1 MKQGSDDILERH
13 IIYIHPINQSYE
25 KMITF
30 MKRQAVASLIILNKK
45 KTNKSNKNHS
55 TIVFFLQKV
64 TIIRK
69 VYCLKRF
76 LQYIKKW
83 ILRSTSILATS
94 FFVKVK
100 LFQELQTLLCF
111 SLFKIQRLG
120 YFTVARSTLLYPLQI
135 DI

>member
-1 MKQGSDDILERH
+1 MKQGSDDIFERH

-69 VYCLKRF
+69 VYYLKQF

-83 ILRSTSILATS
+83 ILRSTSILVTS
-94 FFVKVK
+94 FFVKVR